1 MNTSHR
7 RYKNE
12 SLNNRF
18 KWFYCENLIQSLSE
32 EQDIEI
38 LCYHRQSS
46 EKTLIHH
53 VLSADWIIHLAG
65 ANRPPE
71 EQEFMTSNTQLT
83 EKICR
88 ILQRHQK
95 KRLCYIPLAFK

>member
-1 MNTSHR
+1 MKVLVTGSNGFIA
-7 RYKNE
+7 K
-12 SLNNRF
+12 
-18 KWFYCENLIQSLSE
+18 NLIQSLSE
-32 EQDIEI
+32 KQDIEI

-46 EKTLIHH
+46 EETLIHH

-65 ANRPPE
+65 ANRPAE

-95 KRLCYIPLAFK
+95 KHLCYIPLAFKWKVQK